1 MRRKEFEITAFVNK
15 ARYNYY
21 LTRLLSIA
29 RSQFTWSGFP
39 GSVDAWFVEKILSR
53 RGSICFFA
61 DDVMGLIAMRYT
73 YNSPLSIYD
82 LPASVIAYSNN
93 ANYTSIPL
101 DEQSRVLCFD
111 NNMHTPGMIFLE
123 FFAYTLADIDAAI
136 NVNVRAQKTPIV
148 ILCDEK
154 ERLALQNLMM
164 SYDGNVPT
172 IYAKK
177 NLDLSKFTTIDC
189 GVEYK
194 ADKLQELKSE
204 IWNDALSYLGVPN
217 LSLQKR
223 ERVLSDEIKQM
234 MGGTIYSK
242 ATRLIPRLRACDEIN
257 KKFADYL
264 PNRKVSVKLSE
275 ELFTDRGE
283 FNVELYDNDTDD
295 L

>member
-1 MRRKEFEITAFVNK
+1 MRRKEFAITAFVNK

-39 GSVDAWFVEKILSR
+39 ESVDTWFVEKILSR
-53 RGSICFFA
+53 RGTICFFA
-61 DDVMGLIAMRYT
+61 DEVMGLIAMRYT
-73 YNSPLSIYD
+73 YNSPLTIYD
-82 LPASVIAYSNN
+82 KPASVIAYSNN

-101 DEQSRVLCFD
+101 DARERVLCYD
-111 NNMHTPGMIFLE
+111 NDMHTPGMIFLE

-242 ATRLIPRLRACDEIN
+242 ATRLIPRLQACNEIN

-264 PNRKVSVKLSE
+264 PNGKVSVKLSE